1 MTSVFLDTVGLIA
14 IWDSSDQWHI
24 PAKLAYSK
32 LLNAGRRIVTTPYVL
47 LECGNASARRIYK
60 TDVYELRAALVS
72 EGLVVEPTLQ
82 EIESA
87 WDAYKLGKLGFAGIV
102 DHTSFEVMRRLGIR
116 EVFTNDKHFEAAGFI
131 CLF

>member
-116 EVFTNDKHFEAAGFI
+116 EVFMNDKHFEAAGFI